1 MGFLDKVKRSGFFGG
16 NEDIDDEEYYDEEEE
31 YEDDEDEFEEEEYMK
46 PEYTEQPIQRTTPAA
61 KRTAYAAPRSDVS
74 SSNDGG
80 SSSDTRVLNIH
91 ATAQLQVVIRKPEV
105 MDDAYDIADHLLKRH
120 TVVLNLESTNKEI
133 GKRIIDFLSGVAYA
147 NHGQLSKV
155 ANATFV
161 ITPYNVGLIGQDVI
175 GELEN
180 SGVFF

>member
-1 MGFLDKVKRSGFFGG
+1 MGFLDKVRKVGFFG
-16 NEDIDDEEYYDEEEE
+16 NDDDIEEEYYDEDEEYGNGYDEEE
-31 YEDDEDEFEEEEYMK
+31 EDEFEDEQYAASEYN
-46 PEYTEQPIQRTTPAA
+46 EQPAQRTASASRRSSYVSTPKAE
-61 KRTAYAAPRSDVS
+61 
-74 SSNDGG
+74 SN
-80 SSSDTRVLNIH
+80 SDTRVLNIH
-91 ATAQLQVVIRKPEV
+91 ATAQLQVVISKPEI
-105 MDDAYDIADHLLKRH
+105 MDDAYEIANHLLKKH
-120 TVVLNLESTNKEI
+120 TVVLNLEFTNKEI

>member
-1 MGFLDKVKRSGFFGG
+1 MGFLDKVKRSGFFG
-16 NEDIDDEEYYDEEEE
+16 NDEEIDDEEYYDEDEYEEE
-31 YEDDEDEFEEEEYMK
+31 EDEFEDEEYVK
-46 PEYTEQPIQRTTPAA
+46 PEYTEQPIQRTAPAA
-61 KRTAYAAPRSDVS
+61 KRTSYASAPRTEAPAPSDA
-74 SSNDGG
+74 
-80 SSSDTRVLNIH
+80 RVLNIH